1 MTYTEIAD
9 KYFHEFGGYF
19 DYMLSSSKDD
29 KYPPY
34 NLIRHNDRFYA
45 IQLAVAGFGRDE
57 IEVTLKGKTLT
68 ISGEKLRPLSQEGG
82 DFLHRGIATRK
93 FKREFRATSDVKVTD
108 AHMVEN
114 GVLTVCLER
123 VIPESEQ
130 AHKIEIRENREF
142 E

>member
-1 MTYTEIAD
+1 MFSQT
-9 KYFHEFGGYF
+9 
-19 DYMLSSSKDD
+19 KDER
-29 KYPPY
+29 YPPY
-34 NLIRHNDRFYA
+34 NLIKHNDRFYA
-45 IQLAVAGFGRDE
+45 IQLAVAGFHRDE
-57 IEVTLKGKTLT
+57 IDITLKGKTLT